1 MVCATPVPTAVKCNS
16 LGTVFNASS
25 AVFANLRVVSSTLI
39 AYTVEGRRVVVPI
52 PVMVVVAIP
61 IGVSAPA
68 E

>member
-1 MVCATPVPTAVKCNS
+1 
-16 LGTVFNASS
+16 
-25 AVFANLRVVSSTLI
+25 VVSSTLI